1 MAMSQVIRPCALS
14 HIKSWYEG
22 TVLSED
28 HRDLPLSSQSIS
40 NLLSPIGETTF
51 HQEVARELIQLTNP
65 HRTIVY
71 DITSLN
77 SYSELI
83 TILEYG
89 YNRDL
94 LDLTQINLAMI
105 VDHGKGIPLMYDVYP
120 GSIVHV
126 SDVKNTIAK
135 MQSQGIKDCTLVMDR
150 GFFSTVNVEVTDRE

>member
-1 MAMSQVIRPCALS
+1 L
-14 HIKSWYEG
+14 W
-22 TVLSED
+22 T
-28 HRDLPLSSQSIS
+28 
-40 NLLSPIGETTF
+40 
-51 HQEVARELIQLTNP
+51 